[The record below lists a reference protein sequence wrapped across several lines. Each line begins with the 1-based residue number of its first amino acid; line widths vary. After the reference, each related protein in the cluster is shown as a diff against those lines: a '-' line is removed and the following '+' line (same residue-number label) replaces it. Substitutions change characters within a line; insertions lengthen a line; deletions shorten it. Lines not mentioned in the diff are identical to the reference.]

1 MTARSVTPCA
11 PRKRAFGLKTAG
23 QCLLATAIALLI
35 GYGCDPSLPRA
46 EERAFLALDGES
58 VKAPAGTRYRVLGI
72 TAPTVTTARCVA
84 EFNAGT
90 LARLRLQALLDVG
103 APLLVGTGKSDA
115 KGRPLA
121 ALYVDVAKLIAA
133 NELAWP
139 PAVSDICRAK
149 TP

>member
-1 MTARSVTPCA
+1 MTTHSVTPCT
-11 PRKRAFGLKTAG
+11 PRKCAFRLSTAG
-23 QCLLATAIALLI
+23 QCLLAAVITLAI
-35 GYGCDPSLPRA
+35 GYGCDPSLPHA
-46 EERAFLALDGES
+46 EDRAFLALDGES
-58 VKAPAGTRYRVLGI
+58 AKAPAGTRYRVLGI

-103 APLLVGTGKSDA
+103 APLLVRTGKSDD
-115 KGRPLA
+115 KGRPVA

-133 NELAWP
+133 NELGWP
-139 PAVSDICRAK
+139 AAASDICRVK